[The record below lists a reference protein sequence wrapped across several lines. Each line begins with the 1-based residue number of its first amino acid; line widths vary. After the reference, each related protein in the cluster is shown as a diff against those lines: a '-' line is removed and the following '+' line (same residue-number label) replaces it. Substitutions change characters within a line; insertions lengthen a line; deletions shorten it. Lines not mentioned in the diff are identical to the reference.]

1 MDVIETDSPVKFPF
15 EVTVIPGST
24 VVAVLLV
31 ALVAPV
37 EAVMDADVPDV
48 AAA

>member
-1 MDVIETDSPVKFPF
+1 MDVIETDSPVKLPF

-24 VVAVLLV
+24 VVGVLLV
-31 ALVAPV
+31 ALVVPAD
-37 EAVMDADVPDV
+37 AVMDAEVPEV